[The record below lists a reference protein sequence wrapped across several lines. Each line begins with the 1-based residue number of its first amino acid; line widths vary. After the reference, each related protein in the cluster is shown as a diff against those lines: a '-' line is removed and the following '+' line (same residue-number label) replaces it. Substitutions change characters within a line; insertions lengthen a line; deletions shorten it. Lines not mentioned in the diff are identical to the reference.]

1 MRKKIL
7 AANWKMNLLRDEAVQ
22 LINDFNK
29 EVELSSKEIEVVVFS
44 PSLYIHE
51 LSQQTNFKI
60 GVQNFYFEKSGA
72 FTGELSI
79 SQVKSCGAN
88 SLLIGHSERRQI
100 FGESDELLKNKV
112 NAAVESNMPF
122 IFCCGEALETRDAEK
137 HIEFVVNQLHASLFH
152 LDENQIL
159 SCAIAYEPIWA
170 IGTGETAQVSQIE
183 EMVKFIRQVYENEV
197 AQFAEEFFLS
207 KNNPLDHWMVNPLGI
222 FPPSDTDHINWY
234 SSIDKDHKSYGYEL
248 DGDPH
253 IGGQWVPWTHKE
265 NGIDWKMCD
274 TVAKRILSTSA
285 STLSNYKVGGNF
297 YWGRLNM
304 GVPREDLFKLSWSE
318 IHQKYDIEDLKH
330 NIKKEYYKR
339 FNELCTSNNSL

>member
-7 AANWKMNLLRDEAVQ
+7 AANWKMNLLHDEAIQ
-22 LINDFNK
+22 LISEFNH
-29 EVELSSKEIEVVVFS
+29 EVELTNSAIEVVVFS

-100 FGESDELLKNKV
+100 FGESDELLKSKV
-112 NAAVESNMPF
+112 NAAVESNMHF

-152 LDENQIL
+152 LDEKQIL

-170 IGTGETAQVSQIE
+170 IGTGRTASTEQAE
-183 EMVKFIRQVYENEV
+183 EMHAAIRESLSYVYGATVANEV
-197 AQFAEEFFLS
+197 SILYGGSCNS
-207 KNNPLDHWMVNPLGI
+207 KNAA
-222 FPPSDTDHINWY
+222 
-234 SSIDKDHKSYGYEL
+234 EL
-248 DGDPH
+248 FACPNVDGGL
-253 IGGQWVPWTHKE
+253 IGG
-265 NGIDWKMCD
+265 
-274 TVAKRILSTSA
+274 A
-285 STLSNYKVGGNF
+285 SLQ
-297 YWGRLNM
+297 
-304 GVPREDLFKLSWSE
+304 SE
-318 IHQKYDIEDLKH
+318 T
-330 NIKKEYYKR
+330 
-339 FNELCTSNNSL
+339 FNQIAQALL